1 MAETIQNSKFINLNF
16 RATEFIYYEI
26 SCYSLYPLSAQVAA
40 ADFKAFDKISF
51 DETMIWKILLCL
63 PQ

>member
-16 RATEFIYYEI
+16 RATEFIYYGI
-26 SCYSLYPLSAQVAA
+26 PCYSLYPLRAQVAP
-40 ADFKAFDKISF
+40 ADFKALNKITF